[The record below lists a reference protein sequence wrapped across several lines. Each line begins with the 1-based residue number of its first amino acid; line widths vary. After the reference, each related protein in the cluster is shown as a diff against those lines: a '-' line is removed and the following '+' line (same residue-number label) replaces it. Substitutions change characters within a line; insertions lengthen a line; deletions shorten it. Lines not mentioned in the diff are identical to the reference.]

1 MPENG
6 LADCRRNLRNGKK
19 RGKGRKCKFKC
30 EKGFFLKRNKGYQDS
45 FFEVLVW
52 NILNVSFSKIKT
64 KNIEKILKTK
74 KGEAKPAKDGVVK
87 CTENIGWQS
96 KPQSLECLP
105 KSERKKKK
113 KDKTDDTE

>member
-1 MPENG
+1 M
-6 LADCRRNLRNGKK
+6 KK
-19 RGKGRKCKFKC
+19 
-30 EKGFFLKRNKGYQDS
+30 LKY
-45 FFEVLVW
+45 L
-52 NILNVSFSKIKT
+52 KI
-64 KNIEKILKTK
+64 TK

-113 KDKTDDTE
+113 KDKTEDE

>member
-1 MPENG
+1 MRNWRLAGPENG
-6 LADCRRNLRNGKK
+6 LAVCRRNLRNGKK

-45 FFEVLVW
+45 FFEISVW

-74 KGEAKPAKDGVVK
+74 KGR
-87 CTENIGWQS
+87 S
-96 KPQSLECLP
+96 
-105 KSERKKKK
+105 
-113 KDKTDDTE
+113 

>member
-1 MPENG
+1 MMHLWVFIRQIQNY
-6 LADCRRNLRNGKK
+6 N
-19 RGKGRKCKFKC
+19 
-30 EKGFFLKRNKGYQDS
+30 
-45 FFEVLVW
+45 
-52 NILNVSFSKIKT
+52 
-64 KNIEKILKTK
+64 

-113 KDKTDDTE
+113 KKDKADETD